1 MPLIALDILEGKIKE
16 LTLIVNRL
24 REENDTLREKLSS
37 SGAGNENSG
46 APETSH
52 EPEKLRKQLDKYKQE
67 RAELYTRISS
77 AVKKLDSMTEKSENG

>member
-16 LTLIVNRL
+16 LTLVVNRL

-37 SGAGNENSG
+37 SPAGNE
-46 APETSH
+46 APPGPKTAY
-52 EPEKLRKQLDKYKQE
+52 EPEKLKKQLDKYKQE